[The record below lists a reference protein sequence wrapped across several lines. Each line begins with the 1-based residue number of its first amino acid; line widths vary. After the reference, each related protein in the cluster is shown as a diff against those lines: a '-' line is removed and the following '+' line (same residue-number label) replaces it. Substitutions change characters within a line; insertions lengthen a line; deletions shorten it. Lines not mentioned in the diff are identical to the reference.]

1 MLPNAGLFMHI
12 YCQKEAQN
20 IACDNVSQS
29 RSFDCTHYLLCIKNF
44 WGQDCFFVHQH
55 DRPYTSSSL
64 HLVVLRIVFCLFF
77 PLFDLY
83 KNVSTRTIISKVL
96 TRYMKTVLRITINIL
111 ENESLERLYSRRD
124 AVSNYTKF
132 VVTISSLIYLHSSLP
147 SGKQKKCKYVSKLA
161 YVPWT

>member
-12 YCQKEAQN
+12 YCQKEAQS

-29 RSFDCTHYLLCIKNF
+29 HSFDCTHYLCIKIF

-64 HLVVLRIVFCLFF
+64 HLVVLRIVFFSL
-77 PLFDLY
+77 LDLY

-96 TRYMKTVLRITINIL
+96 TRYMKTVLRSIINIL

-132 VVTISSLIYLHSSLP
+132 MVTISSLIYLHSSLP

-161 YVPWT
+161 